1 MLVNILISINFFT
14 YKCNWYI
21 IFIKNVFLGDT
32 LDKIINLINYKY
44 YIYTRCKFKIIIK
57 NSQLIC

>member
-32 LDKIINLINYKY
+32 LDKIINLINYKIN
-44 YIYTRCKFKIIIK
+44 IYARCKFK
-57 NSQLIC
+57 NYY